1 MAGRKATAERPQI
14 TEALLAELQECLA
27 QRHIEQG
34 LTCLR
39 ERSKLLDNLDPRQE
53 SSARFVGQLAQWI
66 DVGAFDFAALKLLLR
81 RFDAE
86 ARASLALRSYLYLR
100 MAEGILAMS
109 EEEIDTAI
117 LHFDFVLGLPEELND
132 KQSLSIVFF
141 WKARCLRRR
150 GEYEKALI
158 FANQGKE
165 SALALGFPRMA
176 ALSEVLESWIL
187 FQRGKLKEAEQIS
200 HHAEAVLKE
209 TDDHVTLGNIYSF
222 YGRMDRRAGRYD
234 KAIEHFDRA
243 IVEYRKRDPQH
254 PNLAR
259 SLANIAL
266 AKRSIALQLR
276 RKIDKQAERRRKN
289 VTTPSTGKS
298 GSAVEYRQ
306 RLDHLHD
313 EIVTHLEEAAEIYS
327 HHPTHHGMGTVQ
339 LNYAYVLLDDG
350 DYQAAESKAKNA
362 YRLGEEKQDYILMG
376 RARVVQC
383 MIENARVE
391 EEISE
396 GTDPGSHA
404 RRALEYVLEAV
415 DLAKHTQNQRLL
427 TNAHLWLGFTHCN
440 AFFDNTEAARE
451 AYDLAIASRK
461 GAQPDNMWEDLQTL
475 KSKIVGGGSIDSKLK
490 AWSQGSL
497 GDRTFQQV
505 TEEFAELIIP
515 RVWERE
521 GRKVSRVAA
530 RLSISPKK
538 VRRIL
543 DRVGRRKPQ

>member
-1 MAGRKATAERPQI
+1 MGGRRIAANPPEI
-14 TEALLAELQECLA
+14 TEALLSELRECLA
-27 QRHIEQG
+27 QRQIERG
-34 LTCLR
+34 LSRLR
-39 ERSKLLDNLDPRQE
+39 SGAGLVQTLQPRAE
-53 SSARFVGQLAQWI
+53 NSARLIGLLAQWI
-66 DVGAFDFAALKLLLR
+66 DIGAFDFSTLKMLLG
-81 RFDAE
+81 RFDTE
-86 ARASLALRSYLYLR
+86 ERANLSLRNYLYLR
-100 MAEGILAMS
+100 MADGILAMS
-109 EEEIDTAI
+109 EEEIDSAI
-117 LHFDFVLGLPEELND
+117 RHFDFVLGLPEELND
-132 KQSLSIVFF
+132 NQSLSIVFF

-165 SALALGFPRMA
+165 TALALGFPRMA

-200 HHAEAVLKE
+200 HHAEAVLRE
-209 TDDHVTLGNIYSF
+209 TDDHVTMGNIYSF
-222 YGRMDRRAGRYD
+222 YGRMARRAGKYD
-234 KAIEHFDRA
+234 QAIDCFNQA
-243 IVEYRKRDPQH
+243 IAEFRKRDERH

-266 AKRSIALQLR
+266 AKRAIALQLR
-276 RKIDKQAERRRKN
+276 RKIDKQVERRRKEAGS
-289 VTTPSTGKS
+289 PSKPL
-298 GSAVEYRQ
+298 SASAAEYRD
-306 RLDHLHD
+306 RLAQLHGEIIQHLD
-313 EIVTHLEEAAEIYS
+313 EAARIYE
-327 HHPTHHGMGTVQ
+327 HHPTHHGVGTVQ

-350 DYQAAESKAKNA
+350 DYDGAERKARKA
-362 YRLGEEKQDYILMG
+362 YELGEQKQDYILMG

-391 EEISE
+391 EEVSD
-396 GTDPGSHA
+396 GADPGGHA
-404 RRALEYVLEAV
+404 RRALEYVQGAV
-415 DLAKHTQNQRLL
+415 ELAKHTQNQRLL
-427 TNAHLWLGFTHCN
+427 TNSYLWLGFTHCN
-440 AFFDNTEAARE
+440 AFFDDTEAGRE

-461 GAQPDNMWEDLQTL
+461 GAQPDSLWEDLQAL
-475 KSKIVGGGSIDSKLK
+475 KSKIVRAGSIDSKLK
-490 AWSQGSL
+490 AWSQGAL
-497 GDRTFQQV
+497 GERTFQQI